1 MVVMAILL
9 AYVVVHGWCVW
20 VAHMVSGGVCAWVLC
35 VGAVHG
41 CCAWVGQVNAVDSLG
56 GMSCISDSV
65 APTY

>member
-1 MVVMAILL
+1 
-9 AYVVVHGWCVW
+9 
-20 VAHMVSGGVCAWVLC
+20 MVSGGVCAWVLC

-56 GMSCISDSV
+56 GVSCISDSV